1 MSKLSINIS
10 AFEAV
15 IFDVDGVLSQITIP
29 MGSDGVPQRTLN
41 VRDGYA
47 IKMAIEKGITL
58 GIISG
63 GYSEALPK
71 RYEGLGM
78 KHIYMG
84 IPYKIEALRDFIQKT
99 GIPAERII
107 YVGDDLPDIEV
118 MKYCGFCVA
127 PADAAPEVKA
137 IANYISPVSGGMG
150 VARDILEE
158 LLKVKNLWMNET
170 AFGW

>member
-1 MSKLSINIS
+1 MSKVSIDIS

-15 IFDVDGVLSQITIP
+15 IFDVDGVLSQTTIP
-29 MGSDGVPQRTLN
+29 MGGDGIPQRTVN

-47 IKMAIEKGITL
+47 IKTAIEKGVVV
-58 GIISG
+58 GIITG
-63 GYSEALPK
+63 GYSENLPK

-78 KHIYMG
+78 KHIYMRV
-84 IPYKIEALRDFIQKT
+84 PYKIEALRDFISKT
-99 GIPAERII
+99 GIAAEKII

-118 MKYCGFCVA
+118 MQYCGFSVA

-137 IANYISPVSGGMG
+137 IAKYISPVCGGMG

-158 LLKVKNLWMNET
+158 LLKVKRLWMNEA